1 MHTAFSEKGVRHSRA
16 QQVLVQH
23 CLPADRSLTTFL
35 RACTIRLSSLSAS
48 LKDWTLALQFLG
60 ISFVVGKEA
69 LGHIQAEQGPEE
81 GGMLLLLAAASVIVL
96 SALCGLKLDLSV
108 SFWRLPAQ
116 LSAFQIVFMYSQSCA
131 HDDT

>member
-1 MHTAFSEKGVRHSRA
+1 MHAPRNCPVGISQRT
-16 QQVLVQH
+16 
-23 CLPADRSLTTFL
+23 
-35 RACTIRLSSLSAS
+35 S
-48 LKDWTLALQFLG
+48 LKVRDLPLQFLG

-108 SFWRLPAQ
+108 SPSRLPP
-116 LSAFQIVFMYSQSCA
+116 LSSMCIRVCR
-131 HDDT
+131 

>member
-1 MHTAFSEKGVRHSRA
+1 MLWALLA
-16 QQVLVQH
+16 QPLEQRVCAMQSSG
-23 CLPADRSLTTFL
+23 CAL
-35 RACTIRLSSLSAS
+35 RYIF
-48 LKDWTLALQFLG
+48 LKDRALALQFLG

-108 SFWRLPAQ
+108 SLLCLPAQ
-116 LSAFQIVFMYSQSCA
+116 RSGLCSCTYDPA
-131 HDDT
+131 IMTDLRV